1 MASKMAADLLGQ
13 ITNQFSGDSLNQIAS
28 VVGETPATTQST
40 LSSLIPTI
48 LGTLASKASSTNGAN
63 NILDLIRTNNL
74 TSVNVEDIY
83 RPGGATNLAN
93 TGRSLVDSLFGAKFN
108 SITDWIVSNVGVNR
122 ASVNSLASLVV
133 PAILGLIGRRL
144 GGGGLNASSLSNLL
158 GSPTT
163 YLQSVPAGLASALG
177 LSGATAGA
185 RRVADDTERHVK
197 AAPAYAAQKS
207 GSVWKW
213 LLPLLLVAG
222 VIGLLAYLFSNRQ
235 QPSTRVTSQAP
246 ARTEAPAPVAPA
258 PVAPASS
265 SNELGAF
272 IDTKLPNGVSLHI
285 PSNGVENKLLAFI
298 GDSTKPVDKTNW
310 FSFDRLEF
318 ETDSAKLKP
327 SSQEQ
332 LANVAAILKAYPQV
346 NLKIGGY
353 TDNTGN
359 QAHNLKLSQDR
370 ATTTLNELV
379 KQGIAE
385 SRLAAEG
392 YGQEFPLADNATA
405 EGRQRNRRIDIR
417 VTQK

>member
-1 MASKMAADLLGQ
+1 
-13 ITNQFSGDSLNQIAS
+13 
-28 VVGETPATTQST
+28 
-40 LSSLIPTI
+40 
-48 LGTLASKASSTNGAN
+48 
-63 NILDLIRTNNL
+63 
-74 TSVNVEDIY
+74 
-83 RPGGATNLAN
+83 
-93 TGRSLVDSLFGAKFN
+93 
-108 SITDWIVSNVGVNR
+108 
-122 ASVNSLASLVV
+122 
-133 PAILGLIGRRL
+133 
-144 GGGGLNASSLSNLL
+144 
-158 GSPTT
+158 
-163 YLQSVPAGLASALG
+163 
-177 LSGATAGA
+177 
-185 RRVADDTERHVK
+185 
-197 AAPAYAAQKS
+197 
-207 GSVWKW
+207 
-213 LLPLLLVAG
+213 
-222 VIGLLAYLFSNRQ
+222 
-235 QPSTRVTSQAP
+235 
-246 ARTEAPAPVAPA
+246 
-258 PVAPASS
+258 
-265 SNELGAF
+265 LGAF